1 MFRLNDYGEGSE
13 LYKYLSSI
21 ASNTIYEALNEWV
34 QTPDNLQEVYML
46 VFAEHPES
54 VHEGD
59 YFKGIARH
67 LKLTKSAGAG
77 TMYRLWFSRSK
88 PWKDYTDDDLTA
100 MEFLYRKIGRM
111 KEKML
116 DPETYYTFDLF
127 EEFLFSS
134 LINET
139 DVFEKVKEEI
149 MDNGI
154 PVSELFDGAEE
165 GSGSRKKD
173 SGSSQG
179 TKLERIVTF
188 LQEKSETE
196 KHIAKT
202 REELI
207 NRFGLDKEEASWLAS
222 TVHKISMMG
231 IDSAEEAGFE
241 SIFFWDDDYSVF
253 FAETGSFQE
262 AVEELI
268 GGAGAT
274 MGYRYENIAE
284 IFTDPGYEIPLLM
297 IGTKAAYELREEN
310 MKKQMH
316 QMPFPTF
323 PNTDPPK
330 LPEGNDDTLP
340 FS

>member
-34 QTPDNLQEVYML
+34 QTPDNLQEVY
-46 VFAEHPES
+46 
-54 VHEGD
+54 
-59 YFKGIARH
+59 
-67 LKLTKSAGAG
+67 
-77 TMYRLWFSRSK
+77 
-88 PWKDYTDDDLTA
+88 
-100 MEFLYRKIGRM
+100 
-111 KEKML
+111 
-116 DPETYYTFDLF
+116 
-127 EEFLFSS
+127 
-134 LINET
+134 
-139 DVFEKVKEEI
+139 
-149 MDNGI
+149 
-154 PVSELFDGAEE
+154 
-165 GSGSRKKD
+165 
-173 SGSSQG
+173 
-179 TKLERIVTF
+179 
-188 LQEKSETE
+188 
-196 KHIAKT
+196 
-202 REELI
+202 
-207 NRFGLDKEEASWLAS
+207 
-222 TVHKISMMG
+222 

-274 MGYRYENIAE
+274 MGYSYENIAE
-284 IFTDPGYEIPLLM
+284 IFTDPGYEVPLHI

-310 MKKQMH
+310 MKEQMR

-330 LPEGNDDTLP
+330 LPEDNDNTLP